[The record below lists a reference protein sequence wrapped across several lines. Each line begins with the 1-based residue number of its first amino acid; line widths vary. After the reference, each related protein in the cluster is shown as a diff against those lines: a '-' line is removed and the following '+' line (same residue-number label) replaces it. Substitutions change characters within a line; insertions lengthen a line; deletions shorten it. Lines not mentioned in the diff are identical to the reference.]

1 MGFPTLV
8 PLCGPIRVTY
18 APVGDTP
25 ILDISLLRIK
35 DSKDCRSVGGLVVT
49 FADRPNGHSPLDAV
63 DGINDSD
70 PSFLQFQFVK
80 TPKVTLEFG

>member
-25 ILDISLLRIK
+25 ILDILLARIK
-35 DSKDCRSVGGLVVT
+35 DSKDGCSVGGFVGT
-49 FADRPNGHSPLDAV
+49 YSNRP
-63 DGINDSD
+63 IDSGYAG
-70 PSFLQFQFVK
+70 VK
-80 TPKVTLEFG
+80 TWL

>member
-25 ILDISLLRIK
+25 ILDILLARIK
-35 DSKDCRSVGGLVVT
+35 DSKDGCSVGSFVST
-49 FADRPNGHSPLDAV
+49 YSNRP
-63 DGINDSD
+63 IDSGYAG
-70 PSFLQFQFVK
+70 VK
-80 TPKVTLEFG
+80 ACL

>member
-25 ILDISLLRIK
+25 ILDILLLRIE
-35 DSKDCRSVGGLVVT
+35 DSKDRCSVGSFVGT
-49 FADRPNGHSPLDAV
+49 FSNAQN
-63 DGINDSD
+63 
-70 PSFLQFQFVK
+70 
-80 TPKVTLEFG
+80 E

>member
-25 ILDISLLRIK
+25 IMDISLLRIK
-35 DSKDCRSVGGLVVT
+35 DSKDRCSVGSFVGA
-49 FADRPNGHSPLDAV
+49 FAYAEYL
-63 DGINDSD
+63 
-70 PSFLQFQFVK
+70 
-80 TPKVTLEFG
+80 